1 MATERVISSRVVGS
15 SNPIAKKVR
24 SISSS
29 IKGVGCGFIMLI
41 IGLVLIYQSVY
52 GVKEYSKIL
61 AALPMQEASESM
73 GNEELVKVKGMVD
86 VPTPVEYS
94 YEKCANAQCF
104 GETTPSKTEL
114 ALYLSIDK
122 QRFEIVEH
130 VRTETRTRDV
140 GGDEVEEQVEVKE
153 YKEEWVSKEKKTLWA
168 DFTLNGK
175 VTVKG
180 SPDTKLMI
188 ETEEKEVADVKID
201 NLSALNYYGQQ
212 PSAQVGST
220 RLVYSYIPLSLPA
233 PEYIVTGRMETNTI
247 RSGDPFIVTDMT
259 ESQLIQALGDEE
271 NFTRWAFAI
280 GSWVLTFI
288 GLSMIM
294 APIIELVD
302 WIPLFGWGAKAAAT
316 GLAFVIAT
324 VLVLGSWLILKFWW
338 LILLLTIA
346 LIALA
351 VYLVAKKRKP
361 ETAEK

>member
-15 SNPIAKKVR
+15 SNPIAKKMR
-24 SISSS
+24 SIGNS

-73 GNEELVKVKGMVD
+73 GNEELVKVKGSVD

-114 ALYLSIDK
+114 AMYISVDK

-130 VRTETRTRDV
+130 VRTETRTRNV

-153 YKEEWVSKEKKTLWA
+153 YNEEWVSKESKVIWA

-180 SPDTKLMI
+180 SADTKLMI
-188 ETEEKEVADVKID
+188 DPVEKEVANVKID

-212 PSAQVGST
+212 PSAQIGST
-220 RLVYSYIPLSLPA
+220 RLVYSYIPLTLPA
-233 PEYIVTGRMETNTI
+233 PEFIVTGRMESKTI
-247 RSGDPFIVTDMT
+247 RTGDPFIITDMT
-259 ESQLIQALGDEE
+259 ESQLIKALGDEE

-302 WIPLFGWGAKAAAT
+302 WIPLFGWAAKAAAA
-316 GLAFVIAT
+316 GVAFVIAT

-351 VYLVAKKRKP
+351 VYLLAKKRKP
-361 ETAEK
+361 EAAKE

>member
-24 SISSS
+24 SISGS
-29 IKGVGCGFIMLI
+29 IRGVGCGFIMLI

-61 AALPMQEASESM
+61 AALPMQEASENM
-73 GNEELVKVKGMVD
+73 GNQDLVKVKGVID
-86 VPTPVEYS
+86 VPVPVDFA

-104 GETTPSKTEL
+104 GDTTPEKTEL
-114 ALYLSIDK
+114 SLYVSVDK

-140 GGDEVEEQVEVKE
+140 GGSEVEEEVEVKE
-153 YKEEWVSKEKKTLWA
+153 YKEEWVSKEKKELWA

-180 SPDTKLMI
+180 STDTKLMI
-188 ETEEKEVADVKID
+188 DTQEKEVANIKID
-201 NLSALNYYGQQ
+201 NLAALNYYGQQ

-220 RLVYSYIPLSLPA
+220 RLVYSFIPLSIPA
-233 PEYIVTGRMETNTI
+233 PEYIVTGRLESNTI
-247 RSGDPFIVTDMT
+247 RSGDPFIITNMT
-259 ESQLIQALGDEE
+259 ESQLIKALGDEE

-288 GLSMIM
+288 GLSMLM

-302 WIPLFGWGAKAAAT
+302 WIPLFGWAAKAAAAAI
-316 GLAFVIAT
+316 AFVIAT

-351 VYLVAKKRKP
+351 IFLVAKKRKP
-361 ETAEK
+361 EAAKE